1 MTVKRE
7 RTRSTAR
14 KRQNCFRGSRVRRD
28 SPSNFDP
35 LLEESLGYK
44 DDVVGPQFHVWI
56 VLWGPQNLIKVKLH
70 PHLFFAFR
78 PQQFDPTRSGHRR
91 GAPYEGH
98 RLGQGQVA
106 RVLDGP
112 RGPDLTLDVHQR
124 GYGDDDGVEGLQLEV
139 LA

>member
-1 MTVKRE
+1 VVAGALGWPDGGGEVSCAGIGMTVKRE

-28 SPSNFDP
+28 YPTNFDA

-56 VLWGPQNLIKVKLH
+56 VLWGPQNLIKVELH

-78 PQQFDPTRSGHRR
+78 P
-91 GAPYEGH
+91 
-98 RLGQGQVA
+98 
-106 RVLDGP
+106 
-112 RGPDLTLDVHQR
+112 
-124 GYGDDDGVEGLQLEV
+124 
-139 LA
+139 